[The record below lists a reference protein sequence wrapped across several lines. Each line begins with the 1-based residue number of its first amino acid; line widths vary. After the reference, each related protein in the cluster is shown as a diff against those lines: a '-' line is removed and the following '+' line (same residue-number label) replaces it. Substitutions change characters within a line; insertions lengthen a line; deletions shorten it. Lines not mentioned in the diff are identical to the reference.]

1 MTVETLTIHDG
12 RNENDK
18 FEMQTPTG
26 NWILAREQGYSPV
39 QMLVSAVAACG
50 GYVYRSVLE
59 NSKVEAQ
66 ISKIEVSYDRD
77 PEKKAEPV
85 SAIQIKFTAKVAE
98 ADQEKAIRCLKLI
111 SPNCPVIQSLD
122 PTITVTETVAFI

>member
-1 MTVETLTIHDG
+1 MTVETLTIHEG
-12 RNENDK
+12 NNGYDK
-18 FEMQTPTG
+18 FEMQTPNG
-26 NWILAREQGYSPV
+26 DWILGREQGYSPV

-50 GYVYRSVLE
+50 GYVYRSVLK
-59 NSKVEAQ
+59 NSKIEAE

-85 SAIQIKFTAKVAE
+85 SAIQIKFSAKVAE

-122 PTITVTETVAFI
+122 PTIQVTETVVFI